1 MGILIVDDSKESR
14 DLLKNFLKGAG
25 YKDITTASSAQEA
38 FDALGM
44 NGEHR
49 HNVPFKAILM
59 DVVMPEMNGIE
70 ACRIIREDAHLADIP
85 LIMVTAIG
93 EQESLNEAFESG
105 ATDYITKPVKKVELL
120 ARIRAVLRLNQ
131 EMERRKVREKEL
143 IDTLKQLSEANRVL
157 TLLSAQD
164 GLTGLANR
172 RHFDE
177 HFSAEWRRAMR
188 DRQPLSLVMVDI
200 DHFKLYNDHY
210 GHQGG
215 DDCLRKVAAIIGQV
229 ARRPADIAARYGGEE
244 FVMVLPETP
253 LEGAIRIAEEAAAS
267 VRALQLP
274 HAKSLVAPHVTVSM
288 GVACVVPN
296 REKEM
301 KELVER
307 ADKALYAAKRQGRD
321 RVKAAEE

>member
-1 MGILIVDDSKESR
+1 MGILIVDDSKDSR
-14 DLLKNFLKGAG
+14 DLLKAHLKGAG
-25 YKDITTASSAQEA
+25 YKDITAAGSAQEA
-38 FDALGM
+38 FEALGM

-49 HNVPFKAILM
+49 HTIPFKAILM
-59 DVVMPEMNGIE
+59 DVVMPEMSGIE
-70 ACRIIREDAHLADIP
+70 ACRLIREDAHLADIP
-85 LIMVTAIG
+85 VIMVTAVG
-93 EQESLNEAFESG
+93 EQESLNDAFEAG

-143 IDTLKQLSEANRVL
+143 IETLKQLSEANRVL
-157 TLLSAQD
+157 TQLSSQD

-172 RHFDE
+172 RHFEE
-177 HFSAEWRRAMR
+177 HFLAEWRRAMR
-188 DRQPLSLVMVDI
+188 DRQPLSLIMADI

-229 ARRPADIAARYGGEE
+229 AKRPADVAARYGGEE

-253 LEGAIRIAEEAAAS
+253 LEGAMRIAEEAATL
-267 VRALQLP
+267 VRAMQLP
-274 HAKSLVAPHVTVSM
+274 HAKSPVGPHITVSM
-288 GVACVVPN
+288 GVATVVPN

-307 ADKALYAAKRQGRD
+307 ADRALYAAKRQGRD
-321 RVKAAEE
+321 RVKAAED